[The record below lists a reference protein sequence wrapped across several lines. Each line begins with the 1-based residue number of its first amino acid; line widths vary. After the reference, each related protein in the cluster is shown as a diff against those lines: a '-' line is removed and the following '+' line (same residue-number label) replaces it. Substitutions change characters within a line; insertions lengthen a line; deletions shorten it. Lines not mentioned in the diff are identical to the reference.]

1 MNNEINRF
9 IEAQEKDYQQALSEI
24 KLGRKRSHWMWYIF
38 PQFIGLGHSETS
50 KYFAIKSLNEAKEY
64 LDHPILGSRLKEI
77 TNVLLT
83 LDIDNENKI
92 FGSRDDLK
100 LKSCMTL
107 FSVVCNE
114 DGNVFKKLIDKYFD
128 NCLDKRTLKLLNKY
142 KEMEEDDCLT
152 NYPSMD

>member
-83 LDIDNENKI
+83 LDTDNANQI
-92 FGSRDDLK
+92 FGSPDDLK

-128 NCLDKRTLKLLNKY
+128 NRLDKRTLKLLNKY